1 MTIRPIVA
9 AALMA
14 CALTAH
20 ADVISASSSSTSSFL
35 SGWTTGSGA
44 SVIGSGV
51 LSGNVSL
58 VGGIAY
64 GASDG
69 SLADALIDKASS
81 SLGAAADGTELF
93 YSKGIEG
100 VYLLGK
106 GHGILA
112 AMLGNGVSVIG
123 SSNGVVVK
131 QGSTGAQTGTG
142 SIGGAGSINVGGGK
156 VTNGGAGNTNAG
168 TGGGGTGG
176 SNSAGGNTGAG
187 GLITIGGLG
196 SGGGTGHTPSTGGG
210 GGKPP
215 ATGGGG
221 TTGSTVSVGAPIQV
235 DAAVGGTGTI
245 VLPSA
250 LVDQAAATVPEPST
264 IALML
269 AGVFGAG
276 LLKRRRG

>member
-1 MTIRPIVA
+1 
-9 AALMA
+9 MA

-131 QGSTGAQTGTG
+131 QGSTGAQAGTG
-142 SIGGAGSINVGGGK
+142 SFGGAGSINVGGGK
-156 VTNGGAGNTNAG
+156 GTNGGAGNTNAG

-187 GLITIGGLG
+187 GLITIGGVG
-196 SGGGTGHTPSTGGG
+196 SGGGTGHTPSTGG